1 MSDPVHIFG
10 LPFSTFVRSVMLCCE
25 EISREQNSNEESKLK
40 YTVGLS
46 MGDKTIELKSA
57 DHFDLQPFGK
67 YPVLID
73 GSIKIFETASIC
85 RYLDEKFGGTLLQS
99 TELNEKTMID
109 QWSAA
114 IASYVDK
121 TLVRDYLLEFAF
133 PRGKEGRIR
142 MEVIADVEPQVIN
155 ILEKLELLLADKA
168 FICSKQY
175 SIADA
180 LLIPILDYL
189 FFLPVSDKLF
199 NSTPELKSYIQR
211 MQKRPSSIKVLTH
224 RTK

>member
-10 LPFSTFVRSVMLCCE
+10 LPFSSFVRSVMLCCE
-25 EISREQNSNEESKLK
+25 EINREENNNESNLK

-46 MGDKTIELKSA
+46 MADKTIELKSEE
-57 DHFDLQPFGK
+57 HFELHPFGK

-73 GSIKIFETASIC
+73 GSNKIFETASIC
-85 RYLDEKFGGTLLQS
+85 RYLDEKFGNSLLQS
-99 TELNEKTMID
+99 TELNEKTTID

-142 MEVIADVEPQVIN
+142 MEVIAEVEPQVVN
-155 ILEKLELLLADKA
+155 ILEKLELLLADKE

-180 LLIPILDYL
+180 LLLPILDYL

-199 NSTPELKSYIQR
+199 NSTPALKSYIQR

-224 RTK
+224 KTQ